1 MIYKLCNVQKLCEL
15 KKIFE
20 DEKMSIFEQE
30 RTIAT
35 TLFNENFIKS
45 ERAKYLLTLML
56 VEIRLKKDKHL
67 YNSKLIN
74 F

>member
-1 MIYKLCNVQKLCEL
+1 MINKLCNITKLCEL
-15 KKIFE
+15 KKII
-20 DEKMSIFEQE
+20 DAEKMSIFEQE
-30 RTIAT
+30 RTIET